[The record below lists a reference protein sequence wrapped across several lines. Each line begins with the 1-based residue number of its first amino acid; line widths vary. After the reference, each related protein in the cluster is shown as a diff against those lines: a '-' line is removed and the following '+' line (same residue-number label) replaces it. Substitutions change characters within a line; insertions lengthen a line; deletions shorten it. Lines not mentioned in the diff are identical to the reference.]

1 MLVTKIVLSLHSK
14 IKIMNISI
22 TKPKLEGA
30 IQIWKELGIE
40 KCIMEFSCGGDSMN
54 DYNFKFFDNK
64 DKEVENQELYNY
76 FEDEVFN
83 KVTFYEASD
92 GHYQGEFGKVIIG
105 LDEED
110 EEPNFTYAKQSKSE
124 WSENYTDVID
134 VKLTEKEINFIKE
147 NISAIG
153 GNYDEDTEFV
163 YKKDLFLTDEDEKI
177 IDSIGKKVYDVGAD
191 FEPDAEGEPEE
202 WFSYTTGVNE
212 SGEIYIVDN
221 YLKISV
227 SRNVVEVKEE
237 EDGVW

>member
-14 IKIMNISI
+14 IKIMSISI
-22 TKPKLEGA
+22 TKPTLEGA

-110 EEPNFTYAKQSKSE
+110 EEPHFIYDKQAESQ
-124 WSENYTDVID
+124 WSENYTDVLP
-134 VKLTEKEINFIKE
+134 VKLTKKEAEFIRK
-147 NISAIG
+147 NVLGIG
-153 GNYDEDTEFV
+153 GSFDEDTNFV

-177 IDSIGKKVYDVGAD
+177 IDSIGKKVYDVAAN
-191 FEPDAEGEPEE
+191 FEPDAEGDPED
-202 WFSYTTGVNE
+202 WFSYTTNLTDD
-212 SGEIYIVDN
+212 SFNDAEITFEGNNLHIR
-221 YLKISV
+221 V
-227 SRNVVEVKEE
+227 SRSVLEVRQ
-237 EDGVW
+237 D

>member
-1 MLVTKIVLSLHSK
+1 MDTIDVVKLWKKSK
-14 IKIMNISI
+14 
-22 TKPKLEGA
+22 
-30 IQIWKELGIE
+30 IE
-40 KCIMEFSCGGDSMN
+40 KCEMTFSCGGDSMN
-54 DYNFKFFDNK
+54 DYHFKFFDKEN
-64 DKEVENQELYNY
+64 KEVRSKILQDY
-76 FEDEVFN
+76 FENEVYN
-83 KVTFYEASD
+83 EVTFYEASD
-92 GHYQGEFGKVIIG
+92 GHYQGEFGKVVIE
-105 LDEED
+105 LNEED

-147 NISAIG
+147 NVSAIG

-177 IDSIGKKVYDVGAD
+177 IDSIGKKVYDEGTN